1 MWSKHAVF
9 AETEQNLS
17 IRKRIAGVWY
27 VRMFDLTPDIQLV
40 CADSSVQPD
49 SWQASTYAND
59 FNKMVSEYQTTA
71 IGPWFQEYVGEE
83 VLMQKHR
90 TSLSNLKLE
99 ERRCALPEAD
109 ETPAQTQARMARGR
123 DFQTAYNNQRQ
134 IQLAVIND
142 QVAIA
147 NAALASSAAGPRTK
161 EGRRLRRR

>member
-71 IGPWFQEYVGEE
+71 IGP
-83 VLMQKHR
+83 
-90 TSLSNLKLE
+90 
-99 ERRCALPEAD
+99 
-109 ETPAQTQARMARGR
+109 
-123 DFQTAYNNQRQ
+123 
-134 IQLAVIND
+134 
-142 QVAIA
+142 
-147 NAALASSAAGPRTK
+147 
-161 EGRRLRRR
+161 